1 MGFTPYCFA
10 DDSATRNFAR
20 RRFFKAGRRMV
31 QQKTGRIRP
40 AG

>member
-10 DDSATRNFAR
+10 DDSATRNFVP
-20 RRFFKAGRRMV
+20 RRFSKTGAMV
-31 QQKTGRIRP
+31 QQKTGRVRP